1 MELKSSY
8 NECTAELNKLIM
20 TQDDMSDVQKVLK
33 GDYSDAA
40 AVLMTYKAGM
50 ISLEDVQNSQ
60 WKTLNK
66 LEEAAEDSGKNT
78 VMGLVEGTQKYKGA
92 LVKNS
97 NGLANTVLSEYDS
110 AMDIHSPSRE
120 MYKRGQYTVLGLVN
134 GLSDTSIKVQSVIT
148 MMLKNISKALEPI
161 KTVFS
166 NVFEP
171 LYNIIKKPLNNV
183 LTGLESFINGFI
195 SALNGMLSGVDT
207 VANAIGKLFGQ
218 EWHAGQLDEVH
229 IPKLAT
235 GAYVPANYG
244 EFLAVL
250 GDNKREPEVV
260 SPISAMK
267 QAMAEVLAEYG
278 GMGNGGDIHIT
289 LTMPDGRVLFEAVA
303 DENNK
308 IKKRTGRSAFA

>member
-1 MELKSSY
+1 
-8 NECTAELNKLIM
+8 
-20 TQDDMSDVQKVLK
+20 
-33 GDYSDAA
+33 
-40 AVLMTYKAGM
+40 
-50 ISLEDVQNSQ
+50 
-60 WKTLNK
+60 
-66 LEEAAEDSGKNT
+66 
-78 VMGLVEGTQKYKGA
+78 MGLVEGTQKYKEA

-148 MMLKNISKALEPI
+148 MMLKNIRKALEPI
-161 KTVFS
+161 KTIFS
-166 NVFEP
+166 NVFTP
-171 LYNIIKKPLNNV
+171 IYDILKTPLNNA
-183 LTGLESFINGFI
+183 LTGIETFINGFI
-195 SALNGMLSGVDT
+195 SAINKMLSGVDT
-207 VANAIGKLFGQ
+207 VANSIGKLFGQ
-218 EWHAGQLDEVH
+218 EWHAGRLDKVH

-235 GAYVPANYG
+235 GTYVPANYG

-278 GMGNGGDIHIT
+278 GAGNGGDIHIT

>member
-1 MELKSSY
+1 MY
-8 NECTAELNKLIM
+8 F
-20 TQDDMSDVQKVLK
+20 
-33 GDYSDAA
+33 
-40 AVLMTYKAGM
+40 
-50 ISLEDVQNSQ
+50 
-60 WKTLNK
+60 
-66 LEEAAEDSGKNT
+66 KNT
-78 VMGLVEGTQKYKGA
+78 NRISGSAQTMADRISNA
-92 LVKNS
+92 LT
-97 NGLANTVLSEYDS
+97 A
-110 AMDIHSPSRE
+110 
-120 MYKRGQYTVLGLVN
+120 
-134 GLSDTSIKVQSVIT
+134 
-148 MMLKNISKALEPI
+148 I

-183 LTGLESFINGFI
+183 LTGLENFINGFI

-218 EWHAGQLDEVH
+218 EWHAGRLDKVH

-235 GAYVPANYG
+235 GTYVPANYG

-278 GMGNGGDIHIT
+278 GAGNGGDIHIT